1 MRKHRPDFVIALIVL
16 GLMAAS
22 LIIVYAI
29 GPRVAQAM
37 NTQYGA
43 NYSDTHFLLRHAV
56 TIFFSIVALI
66 VGYKMKYELL
76 AKFAK
81 KMLIVSIVLCLLVTI
96 LGKLGVDALVLC
108 DKGACRSFRIPVIG
122 MGFMPS
128 ELFKVAVLFYM
139 SWLIRDRK
147 EKKELNTQKFFVP
160 LAAVMLAVVVLLG
173 WWESDFGST
182 VVIIFMIFAMMF
194 AGGVELKNL
203 LKIIG
208 VAGAVFLL
216 LIVLTPYR
224 MKRLMSYSGDEGSDT
239 YHIENSLISMGTG
252 GFTGVGL
259 GNSIQSTG
267 YLPEAL
273 SDSIFAIICE
283 TWGFL
288 GAMAVIAAILV
299 LLWKMLNISQQTKDS
314 EQRLFTVGV
323 FAWILSHVI
332 INIGGMTGLLPMK
345 GITLPFLSYGGTSML
360 FVAFAVGIVLQISGW
375 TTRKAIEEDEDT
387 SSRRGQ
393 RGTRYS
399 SRRSRS

>member
-1 MRKHRPDFVIALIVL
+1 MRKHRPDFTIALIVL
-16 GLMAAS
+16 GLMTAS

-43 NYSDTHFLLRHAV
+43 NYSDTHFLIRHAI
-56 TIFFSIVALI
+56 TIVFSVAALI
-66 VGYKMKYELL
+66 AGYKLKYEFL

-81 KMLIVSIVLCLLVTI
+81 KMLIASIVLCLLVTI

-108 DKGACRSFRIPVIG
+108 DKGACRSLRIPGLG

-128 ELFKVAVLFYM
+128 ELFKVSVLFYM

-147 EKKELNTQKFFVP
+147 EKNELGTQKFFIP

-203 LKIIG
+203 LKIVG
-208 VAGAVFLL
+208 VVGAIFLL

-239 YHIENSLISMGTG
+239 YHIENALISMGTG
-252 GFTGVGL
+252 GLTGVGL

-288 GAMAVIAAILV
+288 GATAVIAAIMI
-299 LLWKMLNISQQTKDS
+299 LLWKMLGISQQTKDT

-323 FAWILSHVI
+323 FAWIVSHVI
-332 INIGGMTGLLPMK
+332 INVGGMTGLLPMK
-345 GITLPFLSYGGTSML
+345 GITLPFLSYGGTSMM

>member
-1 MRKHRPDFVIALIVL
+1 MRKHRPDFTIALIVL
-16 GLMAAS
+16 GLMAAG

-37 NTQYGA
+37 NGQYGS
-43 NYSDTHFLLRHAV
+43 NYGDTHFLTHHAITV
-56 TIFFSIVALI
+56 AMSIVALI
-66 VGYKMKYELL
+66 VGYKVKYEFL
-76 AKFAK
+76 AKYAK
-81 KMLIVSIVLCLLVTI
+81 KMMVISVVLCLLVTI
-96 LGKLGVDALVLC
+96 LGKLGSALVTC
-108 DKGACRSFRIPVIG
+108 DKGACRSLRIPG
-122 MGFMPS
+122 LNMGFMPS
-128 ELFKVAVLFYM
+128 EVFKVAVLFYM

-147 EKKELNTQKFFVP
+147 EKKELNTERFLIP

-182 VVIIFMIFAMMF
+182 VVIVFMMFAMMF
-194 AGGVELKNL
+194 AGGVDLKNL
-203 LKIIG
+203 LKIVG
-208 VAGAVFLL
+208 VVGAVFLIL
-216 LIVLTPYR
+216 VVAAPYR
-224 MKRLMSYSGDEGSDT
+224 VQRLLSYSGDEGSDT

-252 GFTGVGL
+252 GLMGVGL

-273 SDSIFAIICE
+273 SDSIFSIICE

-288 GAMAVIAAILV
+288 GATAILIAIM
-299 LLWKMLNISQQTKDS
+299 LFLWKTLNISQQTKDI

-323 FAWILSHVI
+323 FAWVVSHVI

-345 GITLPFLSYGGTSML
+345 GITLPFLSYGGTSMM

-399 SRRSRS
+399 SSRSRS